1 MFLIC
6 LVWWENIERSAAR
19 WKYTVKWQE
28 WKQGLVSDDSTLA
41 ESARFGHSQE
51 IWCKG
56 QPRMMAMKK
65 EGIHDDS

>member
-28 WKQGLVSDDSTLA
+28 WKQGLVSDDGTLA
-41 ESARFGHSQE
+41 ESARFGHGQE

-56 QPRMMAMKK
+56 
-65 EGIHDDS
+65 